1 MRRFFNKLAAGVMV
15 ATMAFTALAPVT
27 TMAAEDGHVHNF
39 RTATYENGYLK
50 TRTCGTCSFTIDFV
64 PIVDATE
71 CKHPSN
77 ARDWYNGVACDCTH
91 DGKSSDMV

>member
-15 ATMAFTALAPVT
+15 ATMTFTALAPVT

-50 TRTCGTCSFTIDFV
+50 TRTCG
-64 PIVDATE
+64 
-71 CKHPSN
+71 
-77 ARDWYNGVACDCTH
+77 
-91 DGKSSDMV
+91 